1 MTGSFTTWKNHI
13 LLTKVGKEFS
23 TIIRLPPGIYIYKYI
38 VDGEWKYSPAENTC
52 TDENGNINN
61 IMDTSNY
68 NPNVSAQ
75 IIQNSI
81 SNDKTIVISN
91 ESQKDKEKIGINDKT
106 SILIQKNSEKYAET
120 EGEFDVEAQ
129 TCPPHLLDI
138 YFLSV

>member
-1 MTGSFTTWKNHI
+1 M
-13 LLTKVGKEFS
+13 TKVGKEFS

-75 IIQNSI
+75 VMQNSN
-81 SNDKTIVISN
+81 SNEKTIVISN
-91 ESQKDKEKIGINDKT
+91 ENQIEKGKIGVNDKT
-106 SILIQKNSEKYAET
+106 SILIQKNNEKYVEN
-120 EGEFDVEAQ
+120 EGEFDVAAQ
-129 TCPPHLLDI
+129 SCPPHLLDI